1 MHSLLVAGMKVS
13 SGWLEGSCPVAG
25 QHRPVPA
32 SSNLHRAV
40 SCSVGVPTL
49 CQITS
54 RLDSIDGPILVGTIN
69 CSQRRTYGGGASLR
83 GNARCNGVEG
93 QSCWRMP
100 CRLSGQI
107 DHAVSMGIKDSIPS
121 TGAWYSPFVSFT
133 PSGGPPES
141 IRPRVSSPN
150 PLSLM
155 SRKSCMNWNASVWAH
170 GCRWTDPL
178 GRLRDS
184 SRPSRGVTFRQ
195 QYAHG
200 EVEGREVSLTETR
213 HDFTT
218 KDRSLAD

>member
-1 MHSLLVAGMKVS
+1 MHSLLVAGVKVP
-13 SGWLEGSCPVAG
+13 SGGLEGSCPVAG

-40 SCSVGVPTL
+40 SCSVSVPTL
-49 CQITS
+49 RQITS
-54 RLDSIDGPILVGTIN
+54 RLDSIDGPILVRTIN
-69 CSQRRTYGGGASLR
+69 CSQRRICVGGALFR
-83 GNARCNGVEG
+83 GRARSIGVDG
-93 QSCWRMP
+93 QGRWRVP
-100 CRLSGQI
+100 CQFSGQI
-107 DHAVSMGIKDSIPS
+107 DHAVSLGIKDSIPS

-133 PSGGPPES
+133 PSGDSLES

-178 GRLRDS
+178 GRLRDT

-195 QYAHG
+195 QYAYG
-200 EVEGREVSLTETR
+200 EVEGREVSLTEAR

-218 KDRSLAD
+218 KDRFLAD